1 MRFTRPHQPRDLE
14 DTLIPLINVV
24 FLMLI
29 FFMLAGQVRAPDA
42 LRIELPRSDQGKS
55 DSAGPILVLLDASG
69 RVALD
74 GELIADELLAD
85 RISRRLATWR
95 AAQQRVGSSSA
106 PETGSADTSSTAA
119 PIVTLKAD
127 AQVRHGQLRQL
138 LDQLRA
144 AGVEQVRLLSQP
156 RAH

>member
-1 MRFTRPHQPRDLE
+1 MRFNEPHQPRDLE

-42 LRIELPRSDQGKS
+42 LRIEPPRSDQGQS
-55 DSAGPILVLLDASG
+55 DSTDAILVLLDASG

-74 GELIADELLAD
+74 GEVLADEVLAE
-85 RISRRLATWR
+85 RISQRLAAWR
-95 AAQQRVGSSSA
+95 ATRQQAGGSSA
-106 PETGSADTSSTAA
+106 PDTVSTDAASTA
-119 PIVTLKAD
+119 PTVTLKAD
-127 AQVRHGQLRQL
+127 AQVRHRQLRQL

-144 AGVEQVRLLSQP
+144 AGVEQVQLLSQP
-156 RAH
+156 AAR